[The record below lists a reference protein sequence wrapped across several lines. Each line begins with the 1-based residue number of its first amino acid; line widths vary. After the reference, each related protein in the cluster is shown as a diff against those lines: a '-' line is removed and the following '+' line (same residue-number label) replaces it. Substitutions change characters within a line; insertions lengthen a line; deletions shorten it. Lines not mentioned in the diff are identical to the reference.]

1 MLAVHIRSYLARH
14 RRVHWCL
21 VAGLALVAGAAVLQ
35 HGQRLD
41 RERAAWGSRV
51 EVWVADRTLEPG
63 DTLVGRAVLVPQAVV
78 PSGALTTAPPPGAIA
93 AQRVAA
99 GEVVTAFDVAGG
111 ADELVPAGWRSV
123 AVAVDE
129 RSLVVEV
136 GDRVDVA
143 ADGVLLAP
151 DGRVVAVGDA
161 SVAVAVPAEVA
172 AAVAVAALDGRA
184 VLMGRGGVGG

>member
-1 MLAVHIRSYLARH
+1 MLVVHIRSYLVRH

-21 VAGLALVAGAAVLQ
+21 VAGLALVAGATVLQ
-35 HGQRLD
+35 HGRRLD
-41 RERAAWGSRV
+41 RERAAWGARA
-51 EVWVADRTLEPG
+51 EVWVADGPIEPG
-63 DTLVGRAVLVPQAVV
+63 DPLVGRAAVVPQAVV
-78 PSGALTTAPPPGAIA
+78 PVGALTTAPPAGAIA
-93 AQRVAA
+93 AQRVAD

-111 ADELVPAGWRSV
+111 TDDLVPASWRSV

-136 GDRVDVA
+136 GDRVEVA

-151 DGRVVAVGDA
+151 DGRVVAVGEA

-172 AAVAVAALDGRA
+172 VAVAVAALDGRA

>member
-41 RERAAWGSRV
+41 HERAAWGSRV
-51 EVWVADRTLEPG
+51 EVWVADRALEPG

-78 PSGALTTAPPPGAIA
+78 PSGALTTAPPAGAIA